1 VEDWDIVCLNS
12 QFQLWEHAFS
22 SWRIFLGCVFLNKV
36 QDPRS
41 YFPEHDL
48 WNLSTLQQ
56 HAEHNCVS
64 IRQSKKYPC
73 FYIAHYKDEAQWDSK
88 WNTFTEMCRGIIFQ
102 WFAGQ
107 GKILTWPYKKFHNLG
122 AVPETSY
129 DYLKTLGEFE
139 VAEKLDGSMI
149 LLYYDEFAK
158 EYRCSTKGSLDSEH
172 GEYATSI
179 LPEHLKQ
186 KKWVEEYTLMFELIS
201 KRFRIVVDYTKKD
214 NYQEGLYLI
223 GARNLK
229 SGKLL
234 SYKEVQDLAQE
245 LKLPTIKTYKFDSID
260 QLLATAKDLPVLEEG
275 FVLRFPGDILV
286 KVKGDAYL
294 RAHRFI
300 SQLSDKHIL
309 EAVAEGV
316 ADTLVEVAPE
326 EYRQD
331 VIEKVAYFKH
341 RKLDLLNQC
350 YKYFAEAPKENGRK
364 EFALWVQANVK
375 PNLKG
380 CLFQL
385 MDCKLLTDTQLYGII
400 SKYEDVSSETR
411 I

>member
-1 VEDWDIVCLNS
+1 M
-12 QFQLWEHAFS
+12 
-22 SWRIFLGCVFLNKV
+22 

-41 YFPEHDL
+41 YFPEHNL
-48 WNLSTLQQ
+48 WNLSTLHE

-64 IRQSKKYPC
+64 IRQSKKHSQ
-73 FYIAHYKDEAQWDSK
+73 FYIAHYKDEAQWESK
-88 WNTFTEMCRGIIFQ
+88 WNMFTEMSRGIIFQ
-102 WFAGQ
+102 WFAGN
-107 GKILTWPYKKFHNLG
+107 GKILTWPFKKFHNLG

-149 LLYYDEFAK
+149 LLYYDEFEK

-214 NYQEGLYLI
+214 NYPEGLYLI
-223 GARNLK
+223 GARNLR

-245 LKLPTIKTYKFDSID
+245 LKLPTVKTYKFDSLD

-300 SQLSDKHIL
+300 SQSSDKHIL
-309 EAVAEGV
+309 EAVAEDV
-316 ADTLVEVAPE
+316 ADTLVEICPDE
-326 EYRQD
+326 FRQEIID
-331 VIEKVAYFKH
+331 KVAYFK
-341 RKLDLLNQC
+341 RQKLNLLNQC
-350 YKYFAEAPKENGRK
+350 YKYFAAAPKDNGRK
-364 EFALWVQANVK
+364 EFALWVIKNVE
-375 PNLKG
+375 PHLKG
-380 CLFQL
+380 CLFAL
-385 MDCKLLTDTQLYGII
+385 MDCKPLKDKDLYKII
-400 SKYEDVSSETR
+400 GEIEKPSVETR